1 MCFSDEVATLTKMN
15 FVSCRETVDLYNSS
29 VKRFEDLVER
39 GVASMRKNQLMPL
52 EDRYKKQ
59 VKYNTN

>member
-1 MCFSDEVATLTKMN
+1 MRISDEVVTLTKKD
-15 FVSCRETVDLYNSS
+15 FVSNKEAADLYNSS
-29 VKRFEDLVER
+29 VRRFEGLVER
-39 GVASMRKNQLMPL
+39 GVASIRKNQLMPL